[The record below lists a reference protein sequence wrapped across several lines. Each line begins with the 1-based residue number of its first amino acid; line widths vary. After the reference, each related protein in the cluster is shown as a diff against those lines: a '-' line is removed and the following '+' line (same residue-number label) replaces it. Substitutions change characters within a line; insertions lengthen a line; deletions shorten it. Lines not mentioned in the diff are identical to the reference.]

1 MTTWSVWVLDV
12 VEQKGN
18 IFSRVLVDI
27 AEFELRKH
35 DKPEI
40 FLEKFQSQYGRSSD
54 QI

>member
-12 VEQKGN
+12 VEQKGD
-18 IFSRVLVDI
+18 IFSRVLVEM
-27 AEFELRKH
+27 AEFKFRKH

-40 FLEKFQSQYGRSSD
+40 FLEKFHSQYGRSSE